1 MSKNSVR
8 QRYIQLTEW
17 LKTMD
22 NPTQKT
28 PKTTNKVP
36 QQNPKRMVLDYN
48 IRIKNFK

>member
-1 MSKNSVR
+1 MSKSSVK

-22 NPTQKT
+22 NPTRKT
-28 PKTTNKVP
+28 SKTTNNVP
-36 QQNPKRMVLDYN
+36 QQNPKKLVLDYN